1 MPKREMLKKAKE
13 SKNDEFYTLYSDIQK
28 EVNAYLEF
36 NPNVFKDKT
45 ILLPCDDPEWRNFTK
60 FFAQNFERFGLKKL
74 ISTSYANEKKEHV
87 MVQLSLFESESPKF
101 DKNKTNTHGKVFI
114 IDRDENNSGRI
125 DINDLKWD
133 YLDGDGDFR
142 SDEVEKYLDKE
153 IIGYIKKNK
162 LYR

>member
-114 IDRDENNSGRI
+114 IDRDENNSDRI

>member
-1 MPKREMLKKAKE
+1 
-13 SKNDEFYTLYSDIQK
+13 
-28 EVNAYLEF
+28 
-36 NPNVFKDKT
+36 
-45 ILLPCDDPEWRNFTK
+45 
-60 FFAQNFERFGLKKL
+60 
-74 ISTSYANEKKEHV
+74 

>member
-60 FFAQNFERFGLKKL
+60 FFAQNFERFGLKKTNKYKL
-74 ISTSYANEKKEHV
+74 CKRKKR
-87 MVQLSLFESESPKF
+87 
-101 DKNKTNTHGKVFI
+101 TCYGAI
-114 IDRDENNSGRI
+114 ITI
-125 DINDLKWD
+125 
-133 YLDGDGDFR
+133 
-142 SDEVEKYLDKE
+142 
-153 IIGYIKKNK
+153 
-162 LYR
+162 